1 MKVALM
7 SEARAALTQTKRW
20 VVKIG
25 SALLTNDG
33 CGLRADSLDVWVKQ
47 IMALRERGIDVVLVS
62 SGAVAEGITRLGWQQ
77 RPSAVHELQAA
88 AAVGQMG
95 LIQAYEQSFQQYD
108 AHTAQILLTNDDISD
123 RRRYLNAK
131 STLRTLVK
139 LGIVPIINENDTVA
153 TNEIQFGDND
163 TLAGL
168 VANLIE
174 ADVLV
179 ILTDQSG
186 LYDCDPRVN
195 PEAQL
200 INEASAG
207 DVSLEKYAGKG
218 GKLGRGGML
227 TKLQA
232 AKIAAKSGASTV
244 IASGNE
250 PQVLRKIADG
260 KIIGTILSA
269 ARQPIAARKQWL
281 ANQTQIKG
289 RLILDDGAVK
299 VLREQGKSLLAVG
312 VTRVEGSFKRGE
324 IVSCLDAKGSELA
337 RGLVNYDK
345 DEAAK
350 IAGYGSEKIEGLL
363 GYVDESELIHR
374 DNLILL

>member
-1 MKVALM
+1 M

-62 SGAVAEGITRLGWQQ
+62 SGAVAEGVTRLGWQQ

>member
-1 MKVALM
+1 MRVALM

-33 CGLRADSLDVWVKQ
+33 CGLLSDSLDVWVKQ
-47 IMALRERGIDVVLVS
+47 IIALRKRGIDVVLVS

-131 STLRTLVK
+131 STLRTLLK

-200 INEASAG
+200 IHEASAG
-207 DVSLEKYAGKG
+207 DVSLEKFAGKG

-250 PQVLRKIADG
+250 SQVLRKIADG
-260 KIIGTILSA
+260 DKVGTILSA
-269 ARQPIAARKQWL
+269 AQQPIAARKQWL

-289 RLILDDGAVK
+289 RLILDDGAVR

-312 VTRVEGSFKRGE
+312 VSRVEGSFKRGE

-345 DEAAK
+345 DEAVK

-363 GYVDESELIHR
+363 GYVDEAELIHR